1 MASDTRADETHDTR
15 YETNFIFHLGRH
27 CNANFD
33 GWFNSHYPLV
43 SSRSESGEKTTKDVT
58 KHGDVNNEAKIK
70 KRQPRCS
77 GCRFLVRNSQLERRP
92 IWLANP
98 RQDTDDAKPLLRH
111 A

>member
-70 KRQPRCS
+70 KRQPLAVVVAFWLETLSWNGVQFGLPIHVRIPTMQSRC
-77 GCRFLVRNSQLERRP
+77 
-92 IWLANP
+92 
-98 RQDTDDAKPLLRH
+98 
-111 A
+111 